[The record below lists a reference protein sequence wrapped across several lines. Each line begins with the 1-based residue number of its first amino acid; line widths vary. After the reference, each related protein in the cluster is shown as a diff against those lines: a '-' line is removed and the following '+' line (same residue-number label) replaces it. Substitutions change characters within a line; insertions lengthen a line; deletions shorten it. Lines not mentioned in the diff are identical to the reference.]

1 MIDKNNMYK
10 SFLIKPIDIP
20 MGKKYQVLLFRIHV
34 YCIVINSNVMSC
46 VNNITVDGLQC
57 MFIVLLRNYNHNN
70 ILL

>member
-1 MIDKNNMYK
+1 
-10 SFLIKPIDIP
+10 

-46 VNNITVDGLQC
+46 VHNIVDGLQC
-57 MFIVLLRNYNHNN
+57 MFIVLLRNYNH